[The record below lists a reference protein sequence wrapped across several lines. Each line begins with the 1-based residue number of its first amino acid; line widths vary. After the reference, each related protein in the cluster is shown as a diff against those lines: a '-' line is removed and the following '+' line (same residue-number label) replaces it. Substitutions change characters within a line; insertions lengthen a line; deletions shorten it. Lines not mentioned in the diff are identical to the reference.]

1 MAVSEVEVRDA
12 KLSVVPYIQSRIFL
26 DLEEK
31 AAIEK
36 YIVYDDV
43 DFAPPQEILCW
54 GVDYYKPAFTDFRN
68 EEFHTGYDAYFRR
81 GVLPEGV
88 DEVGFVIDI
97 INSVLTF
104 TRPRTTGL
112 GAHDVELL
120 ARLLVCESGNKLS
133 SKDYQ

>member
-1 MAVSEVEVRDA
+1 
-12 KLSVVPYIQSRIFL
+12 
-26 DLEEK
+26 
-31 AAIEK
+31 
-36 YIVYDDV
+36 
-43 DFAPPQEILCW
+43 
-54 GVDYYKPAFTDFRN
+54 VDYYKPAFTDFRN